1 MSNFKLSELTRQ
13 PVELLEPLR
22 LLFEAKISK
31 TFTVAMNSLQR
42 ITQSFNVTDVSL
54 FNLT

>member
-1 MSNFKLSELTRQ
+1 MKELNCQ

-31 TFTVAMNSLQR
+31 TFTLAMNSLQR
-42 ITQSFNVTDVSL
+42 IT
-54 FNLT
+54 